1 MFLEKIF
8 GNLFG
13 IIAIIVFVVAIIVLL
28 IFEFL
33 KKNDCE
39 ESELVKQVIVTKTKT
54 IDNETVVEKSSDC
67 ENVFVDYEIVEIDDF
82 FKVRKKG
89 SERTIRKFVTKD
101 EALVYVKE
109 KSNNDWSKND
119 R

>member
-13 IIAIIVFVVAIIVLL
+13 IIAIVIFVFAVFVLL
-28 IFEFL
+28 ILEFL
-33 KKNDCE
+33 KKKDYE
-39 ESELVKQVIVTKTKT
+39 ESELVKQ
-54 IDNETVVEKSSDC
+54 DVVETKIVDERVLEKNNVC
-67 ENVFVDYEIVEIDDF
+67 EAVLGDYEIVEVDGF

-89 SERTIRKFVTKD
+89 SDRTIRKFVTKD